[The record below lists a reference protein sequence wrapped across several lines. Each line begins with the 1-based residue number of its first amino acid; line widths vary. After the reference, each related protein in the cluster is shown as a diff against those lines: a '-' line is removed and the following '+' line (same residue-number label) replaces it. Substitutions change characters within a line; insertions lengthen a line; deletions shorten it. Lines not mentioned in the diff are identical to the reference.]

1 MVSVVDSKKEGI
13 AESANLYKPLHI
25 WTKTPL
31 LRSNQSI
38 NMSIQELLR
47 YLVSIISTLD
57 FSVLYT
63 IREPVESVTV
73 CVIFF

>member
-38 NMSIQELLR
+38 NMSI
-47 YLVSIISTLD
+47 
-57 FSVLYT
+57 
-63 IREPVESVTV
+63 
-73 CVIFF
+73 

>member
-1 MVSVVDSKKEGI
+1 MCEFSFRGPGLCYVFVMI
-13 AESANLYKPLHI
+13 RYAFRYLYLYFIYCDEKHALKP
-25 WTKTPL
+25 
-31 LRSNQSI
+31 R
-38 NMSIQELLR
+38 LLR

-63 IREPVESVTV
+63 IREPVESVPV

>member
-47 YLVSIISTLD
+47 FLVSIISTLD

-63 IREPVESVTV
+63 IREPVESVPV

>member
-1 MVSVVDSKKEGI
+1 MKKNINVASVVDSKKESI

-38 NMSIQELLR
+38 NMSIQQLLH
-47 YLVSIISTLD
+47 YLVSTISTLK
-57 FSVLYT
+57 FSVVYT
-63 IREPVESVTV
+63 IQET
-73 CVIFF
+73 C